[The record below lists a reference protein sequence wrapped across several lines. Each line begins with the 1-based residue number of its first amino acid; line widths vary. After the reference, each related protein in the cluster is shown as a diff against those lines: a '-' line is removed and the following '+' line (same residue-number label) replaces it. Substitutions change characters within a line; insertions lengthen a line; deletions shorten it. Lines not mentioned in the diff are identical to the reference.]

1 MIDVSVIIVNY
12 NVKDLL
18 VNCVTSILSSSGDL
32 NIELIV
38 VDNNSFD
45 GSVEQLK
52 YKFPDNNAVKIIES
66 RVNLGFGKA
75 NNLGVKSARGKYLL
89 LLNPDTVVQE
99 DTIEKTIKFYEENP
113 KAGAV
118 SCKLVLPNGK
128 LDLACRRSF
137 PKPSVAIYRILGL
150 SKLFPRSKTFAGYNL
165 TYLDENQT
173 YEVEAIC
180 GAFMMIRKDIYEE
193 VGGFDEDY
201 FMYGEDLDL
210 CFRIKKAGYKV
221 FYYSG
226 TSTIHFKGES
236 TRKSSISYVSNFYG
250 AMKIF
255 VQKNLKKKSVLLN
268 ILLRLFIIYR
278 AFISYFVRFIK
289 AVYPALVDI
298 GLIVAAMLIS
308 IRLRFAF
315 FPIEAYQVPII
326 IYSMVWLI
334 TLSLTG
340 SYKRKNLLSLVRPL
354 YGIMIGFFV
363 NSSLTYFFN
372 EYAFSR
378 VVIVRTT
385 AYSFLFLAV
394 WRGLIKM
401 INFARQKNIFTESG
415 NTLIVGRNEESEKFL
430 NKLKMRLDSDYNIL
444 GYISTD
450 DKLSNGYL
458 GNLNNIKDI
467 VASYHV
473 KNVIFAKSA
482 LTNQKILDLMW
493 KLKNYNLDFKI
504 LSSDSE
510 IILGK
515 SSLDKIDEIY
525 LMQIEYNINKKFNI
539 FVKRVFDLFFSVF
552 CLILVYPVVYLFL
565 RFIGE
570 NSQKRKFLNKI
581 LLVPEV
587 IKGTLSFVGRA
598 TWDTTSSGK
607 QFLGKNGLTGLVQ
620 INYYKNPSREE
631 LEYYNFYYA
640 KNQSLALDFEIIIK
654 TISLFLFSKK
664 VVKL

>member
-1 MIDVSVIIVNY
+1 MTEVSVIIVNY

-18 VNCVTSILSSSGDL
+18 INCIDSILLSTGGL
-32 NIELIV
+32 NLEIIV

-45 GSVEQLK
+45 GSAEQVKLK
-52 YKFPDNNAVKIIES
+52 YKGNPAVKLIES
-66 RVNLGFGKA
+66 RVNLGFAKA
-75 NNLGVKSARGKYLL
+75 NNLGAKSAKGKYLL
-89 LLNPDTVVQE
+89 ILNPDTIVQE
-99 DTIEKTIKFYEENP
+99 DTIEKSVRFYEEN
-113 KAGAV
+113 KDTGAL

-150 SKLFPRSKTFAGYNL
+150 SKLFPHSKTFAGYNL
-165 TYLDENQT
+165 TFLDENQT

-180 GAFMMIRKDIYEE
+180 GAFMLIKKDIYEQ

-210 CFRIKKAGYKV
+210 CFRIKKAGHKI

-226 TSTIHFKGES
+226 TSIIHFKGES
-236 TRKSSISYVSNFYG
+236 TRKSSLSYVSNFYG

-255 VQKNLKKKSVLLN
+255 VQKNLNKKSVLLN
-268 ILLRLFIIYR
+268 MLLRAFIIYR
-278 AFISYFVRFIK
+278 ALVSYLARFITS
-289 AVYPALVDI
+289 VYPALIDLV
-298 GLIVAAMLIS
+298 LIILAMLIS
-308 IRLRFAF
+308 IKLRFEF

-326 IYSMVWLI
+326 IYSIVWIL
-334 TLSLTG
+334 TLTLTG
-340 SYKRKNLLSLVRPL
+340 SYKHNSLLSLVRPL

-385 AYSFLFLAV
+385 AYSYLFLAV
-394 WRGLIKM
+394 WRGIIMM
-401 INFARQKNIFTESG
+401 INYARQKNIFTESG
-415 NTLIVGRNEESEKFL
+415 NTLIVGRDEESERFM
-430 NKLKMRLDSDYNIL
+430 NKLKMRLDSGYNIL
-444 GYISTD
+444 GYVSAENNQSDGFI
-450 DKLSNGYL
+450 

-467 VASYHV
+467 VASFKV
-473 KNVIFAKSA
+473 KNVIFAKNTLS
-482 LTNQKILDLMW
+482 NQKILDLMW
-493 KLKNYNLDFKI
+493 KLKNFKLDFKI
-504 LSSDSE
+504 LSNDSD

-515 SSLDKIDEIY
+515 SSLDKIDEVY

-539 FVKRVFDLFFSVF
+539 FVKRVFDLIFGVF
-552 CLILVYPVVYLFL
+552 CFILIYPLVLILMKIFDFSP
-565 RFIGE
+565 
-570 NSQKRKFLNKI
+570 QKHKFLKKI

-587 IKGTLSFVGRA
+587 IKGSLSFVGRA
-598 TWDTTSSGK
+598 TWDTTSTGK

-620 INYYKNPSREE
+620 INYYKNPSNNE

-640 KNQSLALDFEIIIK
+640 KNQSLALDIEIIVK
-654 TISLFLFSKK
+654 TVSLFLFSRK

>member
-467 VASYHV
+467 EASYHV

>member
-18 VNCVTSILSSSGDL
+18 VNCVDSILSSSGDL
-32 NIELIV
+32 KLEIIV

-45 GSVEQLK
+45 GSAEQLK
-52 YKFPDNNAVKIIES
+52 LKFKDTPAVKVIES
-66 RVNLGFGKA
+66 RVNLGFAKA
-75 NNLGVKSARGKYLL
+75 NNLGAKSAKGKYLL
-89 LLNPDTVVQE
+89 ILNPDTIVQE
-99 DTIEKTIKFYEENP
+99 DTIEKTIKFYEDNQ

-137 PKPSVAIYRILGL
+137 PRPSVAIYRILGL
-150 SKLFPRSKTFAGYNL
+150 SKLFPHSKTFARYNL

-180 GAFMMIRKDIYEE
+180 GAFMMIKKEIYEK

-210 CFRIKKAGYKV
+210 CFRIKQAGYKI

-226 TSTIHFKGES
+226 NSIIHFKGES
-236 TRKSSISYVSNFYG
+236 TRKSSLSYVSNFYG

-268 ILLRLFIIYR
+268 VLLRLFIIYR
-278 AFISYFVRFIK
+278 AFISYLARFI
-289 AVYPALVDI
+289 ASVYPALIDLA
-298 GLIVAAMLIS
+298 LIILAMLIS
-308 IRLRFAF
+308 IKLRFEF
-315 FPIEAYQVPII
+315 FPIEAYQIPII
-326 IYSMVWLI
+326 IYSIVWM
-334 TLSLTG
+334 LSLTLTG
-340 SYKRKNLLSLVRPL
+340 SYKHNSILSLVRPL
-354 YGIMIGFFV
+354 YGIMIGFFI

-394 WRGLIKM
+394 WRGIIMM
-401 INFARQKNIFTESG
+401 INFARQKNIFAESG
-415 NTLIVGRNEESEKFL
+415 NTLIVGRDEESENFM

-444 GYISTD
+444 GYISAENDQD
-450 DKLSNGYL
+450 DGFI
-458 GNLNNIKDI
+458 GNLNNLRDI
-467 VASYHV
+467 VASFKV
-473 KNVIFAKSA
+473 KNVIFAKST
-482 LTNQKILDLMW
+482 LSNQKILDLMW
-493 KLKNYNLDFKI
+493 KLQNYNLDFKI
-504 LSSDSE
+504 LSNDSN

-515 SSLDKIDEIY
+515 SSLDKIDEVY

-539 FVKRVFDLFFSVF
+539 FVKRVFDLFLGAF
-552 CLILVYPVVYLFL
+552 CFILLYPLVLLLLKLFDFGPQKLKFL
-565 RFIGE
+565 R
-570 NSQKRKFLNKI
+570 KI
-581 LLVPEV
+581 LLIPDVL
-587 IKGTLSFVGRA
+587 KGSLSFVGRA
-598 TWDTTSSGK
+598 VWDTTSTGK

-620 INYYKNPSREE
+620 INYYKNPSNNE

-640 KNQSLALDFEIIIK
+640 KNQSLALDIEIIVK
-654 TISLFLFSKK
+654 TISLFLFSRKA
-664 VVKL
+664 VKL